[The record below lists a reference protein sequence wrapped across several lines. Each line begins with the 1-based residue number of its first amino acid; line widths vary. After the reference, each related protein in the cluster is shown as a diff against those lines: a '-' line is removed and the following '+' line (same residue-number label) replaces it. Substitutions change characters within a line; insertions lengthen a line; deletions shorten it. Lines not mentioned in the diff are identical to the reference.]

1 MTVGGSPRGCQ
12 GRLGFAGYLAVLQ
25 IESISNSPDRLRFS
39 HGVLLDGG
47 MLDVDNESRTIDY
60 VGMMVG

>member
-1 MTVGGSPRGCQ
+1 MTVGGSQGVLKDDLALPVLGC
-12 GRLGFAGYLAVLQ
+12 LQ

-47 MLDVDNESRTIDY
+47 MLDVDNETRTIDD
-60 VGMMVG
+60 VG

>member
-1 MTVGGSPRGCQ
+1 MTVGGSQGLSRTTWLCRVLGC
-12 GRLGFAGYLAVLQ
+12 LQ

-60 VGMMVG
+60 VG